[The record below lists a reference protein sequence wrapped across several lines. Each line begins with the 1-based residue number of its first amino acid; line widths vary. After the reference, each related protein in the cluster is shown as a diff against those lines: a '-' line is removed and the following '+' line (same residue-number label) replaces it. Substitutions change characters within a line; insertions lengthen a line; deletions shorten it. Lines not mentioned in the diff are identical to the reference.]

1 MSKIGKK
8 TKAALAAALVL
19 CLAGAVLPAARN
31 AGNRQTEET
40 ETPAAASAPA
50 PSEEGTAPALP
61 RLSDSQN
68 QLLAQLSEAMERGD
82 LEQAARLMLEEETA
96 LGDLFYETLEGNRY
110 LYQEG
115 ELSPDPDGTGLVLA
129 RPTVLFYGTFAG
141 GVPQGQASA
150 LQATQLEYPRYDYSA
165 GSWEDGRMEGEGRTG
180 YCYYAGAG
188 EENQSVS
195 REGVFSGDLMEG
207 AVRYVTV
214 NAEGEESA
222 WTMEAREG
230 KLVLTDAWEY
240 QENDGTYRLPS
251 EGDSG
256 HDYVISEENAEETRF
271 QNMIPWD

>member
-115 ELSPDPDGTGLVLA
+115 
-129 RPTVLFYGTFAG
+129 
-141 GVPQGQASA
+141 
-150 LQATQLEYPRYDYSA
+150 
-165 GSWEDGRMEGEGRTG
+165 
-180 YCYYAGAG
+180 
-188 EENQSVS
+188 
-195 REGVFSGDLMEG
+195 
-207 AVRYVTV
+207 
-214 NAEGEESA
+214 
-222 WTMEAREG
+222 
-230 KLVLTDAWEY
+230 
-240 QENDGTYRLPS
+240 
-251 EGDSG
+251 
-256 HDYVISEENAEETRF
+256 
-271 QNMIPWD
+271 